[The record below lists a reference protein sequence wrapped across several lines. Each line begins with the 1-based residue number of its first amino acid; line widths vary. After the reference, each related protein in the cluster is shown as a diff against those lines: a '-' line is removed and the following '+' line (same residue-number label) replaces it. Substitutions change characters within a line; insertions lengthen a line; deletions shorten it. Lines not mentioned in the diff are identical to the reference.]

1 MKKPNG
7 YWTLDRI
14 RDEVKQFSTT
24 KEWRTK
30 SGSSYVTA
38 LKHGWLEEVS
48 KHLTNEKKVK
58 LDESQI
64 KERIIGKSFSFID
77 GSFNGVHNPAR
88 WLCHKCN
95 LEFSCRVN
103 HILYHDGG
111 CQRCS
116 AKESGEKSRRNI
128 QEVITILQSRKI
140 ALLNPEQYKGGNHK
154 TSFVCLKDSSHKPW
168 TTMLY
173 SLMNPSSKTGC
184 PECTHTVPIT
194 KETVLNS
201 LVGKK
206 IELLEFTAGAHRKS
220 LFKCL
225 ENTSHPNWKASNKSI
240 YSLNS
245 GCPACAEYGF
255 NGAKPAYLYCIP
267 LHHRVYGDV
276 FGFGITNNWEQRWKT
291 HRMNL
296 KRNGFSWDAPITLY
310 KERGAE
316 AREIET
322 SIKNHIKDS
331 QSQVN
336 LNVEGFTTEAFESSA
351 YDFVINLFRT

>member
-7 YWTLDRI
+7 YWTLERVSE
-14 RDEVKQFSTT
+14 EVKQFNSM
-24 KEWRTK
+24 KEWRQK
-30 SGSSYVTA
+30 SNSTYVTA

-48 KHLTNEKKVK
+48 QHLSQDRHA
-58 LDESQI
+58 LDENLI
-64 KERIIGKSFSFID
+64 KQRIFGKSFSLVD
-77 GSFNGVHNPAR
+77 GSFKGVHQHAR
-88 WLCHKCN
+88 WFCHNCN
-95 LEFSCRVN
+95 SEFSSRVN
-103 HILYHDGG
+103 NVLYHGVE
-111 CQRCS
+111 CKYCA
-116 AKESGEKSRRNI
+116 AKQNGDKLRRSLE
-128 QEVITILQSRKI
+128 EVITTLRSRNI

-154 TSFVCLKDSSHKPW
+154 TSFVCLKNSSHKPW
-168 TTMLY
+168 STMLY

-194 KETVLNS
+194 KETVLHS
-201 LVGKK
+201 LTGKK
-206 IELLEFTAGAHRKS
+206 IELIEFTAGAHRKS

-225 ENTSHPNWKASNKSI
+225 ENSNHPNWKASNKSI

-267 LHHRVYGDV
+267 LHHRVFGDV

-296 KRNGFSWDAPITLY
+296 KRNGFSWDAPVTLY
-310 KERGAE
+310 KELGIE

-322 SIKNHIKDS
+322 AIKNHIKES
-331 QSQVN
+331 QAQIN
-336 LNVEGFTTEAFESSA
+336 LNVEGFTTEAFETSA
-351 YDFVINLFRT
+351 YDFVIKFFQT